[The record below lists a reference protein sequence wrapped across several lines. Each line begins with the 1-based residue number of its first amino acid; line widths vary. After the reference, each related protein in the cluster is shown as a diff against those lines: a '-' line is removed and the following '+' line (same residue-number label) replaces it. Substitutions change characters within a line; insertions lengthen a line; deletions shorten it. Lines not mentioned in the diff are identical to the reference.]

1 MCCSLVA
8 HHPNPFNSSAKN
20 HVIVSSVNYI
30 SSDNLL
36 PFSAWTTPHQNPR
49 MSPRHQNIED
59 TWKAPVC
66 SSEEKTR
73 VVHVLVRLALLL
85 NTELLE
91 ARLPRLWLLDRDV
104 TGGGIVGRGWDLP
117 LRTLRTWAPTCQPAA
132 RQRPRHGRWV
142 QARQGLLLGNVG
154 TTRHHV
160 KKGGH
165 NTGAKGARDL
175 RGWTRQGWG
184 WNATRWLRA
193 WLPALGSSADLALHK
208 STSRDTAQLPNC
220 PPPPSAAQ
228 PPTMVCHRGERGKNV
243 RLDDT
248 YVATPP
254 TNEVLFW
261 IINQKVKVHY
271 VKFENICLTRSCAT
285 L

>member
-160 KKGGH
+160 KNGGH
-165 NTGAKGARDL
+165 NTGAKGAR
-175 RGWTRQGWG
+175 
-184 WNATRWLRA
+184 A
-193 WLPALGSSADLALHK
+193 
-208 STSRDTAQLPNC
+208 STSEVELDRVGVGMLLAGYARDCQHWAVVLTWRCINPHPGILPNC
-220 PPPPSAAQ
+220 PPPPSTAQ